1 MTKVVKQQISKANDM
16 EKMTYTE
23 AKNELEQ
30 IVGTIESGQLD
41 IDTLTSKV
49 KRASA
54 LIAYCREKL
63 TKTDKELR
71 KILEDIS

>member
-1 MTKVVKQQISKANDM
+1 M

-30 IVGTIESGQLD
+30 IVAAIESGEPD
-41 IDTLTSKV
+41 IDALTDKV
-49 KRASA
+49 KRGSV

-63 TKTDKELR
+63 TKTDKEIR